1 MFFLVVVPSRL
12 VHYASPAKEDFIGLM
27 ELGLDSGIHF
37 RVSRRERGVLVTSP
51 EIAEVRG
58 NISFHAS
65 CKKNSTSVPDGTLT
79 MVDNNTGPRFN

>member
-1 MFFLVVVPSRL
+1 MFFLVVVPSGL
-12 VHYASPAKEDFIGLM
+12 VHYASPAKEDFIGFM

-37 RVSRRERGVLVTSP
+37 RP

-58 NISFHAS
+58 NIPFHAS